1 MTEKTIYFK
10 FKSERAFDT
19 VTFRHEF
26 MGLRELKDE
35 IARKRQL
42 SELVCNLELSADR
55 EELMIFKY
63 ENDLCKRDL

>member
-10 FKSERAFDT
+10 FKSERSFDT

-42 SELVCNLELSADR
+42 SEWR
-55 EELMIFKY
+55 G
-63 ENDLCKRDL
+63 